1 MFSSIKK
8 FFSTSNDRAIKKMM
22 VSVNKINDLESELQD
37 KPDSYFKELKN
48 QLAKTYKEKN
58 NNINEILPLAFARTA
73 DPILMTIRLYELKLL
88 IFFKRRN
95 IKLRVLK
102 NDI

>member
-58 NNINEILPLAFARTA
+58 SLLMNVGISVNHALMDGYHVGQFAELFQKNLNLP
-73 DPILMTIRLYELKLL
+73 
-88 IFFKRRN
+88 
-95 IKLRVLK
+95 
-102 NDI
+102 